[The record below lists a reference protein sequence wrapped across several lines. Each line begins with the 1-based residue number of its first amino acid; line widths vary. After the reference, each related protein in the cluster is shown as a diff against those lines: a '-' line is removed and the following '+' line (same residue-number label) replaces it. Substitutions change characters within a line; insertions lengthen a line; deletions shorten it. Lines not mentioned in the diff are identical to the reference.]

1 MTELMYGIKCPVYK
15 VFIIQYQYILP
26 LILTFFAVMDDCII
40 MSARGLLNLAVLDM
54 SIKLDL
60 RNAFAN
66 VTLIITM
73 SCSKFNLLRFK
84 AQSQSWYSSLTFLH
98 FRRYFYLRPHNFT
111 GTFYCLCISF
121 LTSPH
126 YGSLSGALPVCYY

>member
-1 MTELMYGIKCPVYK
+1 MYGIKCPVYK
-15 VFIIQYQYILP
+15 VFIIQHQYILP

-66 VTLIITM
+66 VTLILTM
-73 SCSKFNLLRFK
+73 SCSRFDLVRLK
-84 AQSQSWYSSLTFLH
+84 AQS
-98 FRRYFYLRPHNFT
+98 
-111 GTFYCLCISF
+111 
-121 LTSPH
+121 
-126 YGSLSGALPVCYY
+126 